1 VRLHQPSA
9 SYGVSSRELGD
20 WTKDKTGL
28 NRGLYG
34 LASGAEVLA
43 HFEQVAPEL
52 SRHCASQSLT
62 RSFCRQRA

>member
-1 VRLHQPSA
+1 
-9 SYGVSSRELGD
+9 LGD